1 MKKPFSLLIVLITLG
16 VILYGYRAY
25 NKPHTDVASTE
36 AEETISASAI
46 FQAFD
51 IDDSSAMV
59 KYSDKVISINGL
71 LLSRDLHNKKE
82 PQLVLEGKGYDGFIR
97 CGFKPEYL
105 DKLIA
110 LQDSMSI
117 NIKGICMGINGSD
130 ELDLLADKDV
140 VLSNCTLIE

>member
-1 MKKPFSLLIVLITLG
+1 MKKPISLLIVLITLG
-16 VILYGYRAY
+16 VVLYGYRAY

-36 AEETISASAI
+36 AAETLSASAI

-51 IDDSSAMV
+51 IDDSTAMV

-71 LLSRDLHNKKE
+71 LLSRDLSNKNE
-82 PQLVLEGKGYDGFIR
+82 PQIILEGNGYDGFVR
-97 CGFKPEYL
+97 CGFNPEYL
-105 DKLIA
+105 ARLMA
-110 LQDSMSI
+110 LQDSMTI
-117 NIKGICMGINGSD
+117 NLKGICMGMNGSD

>member
-1 MKKPFSLLIVLITLG
+1 M
-16 VILYGYRAY
+16 YGYRAY

-51 IDDSSAMV
+51 IDDSTAMV
-59 KYSDKVISINGL
+59 KYSDKVISVNGL
-71 LLSRDLHNKKE
+71 LLSRDVNNKNE
-82 PQLVLEGKGYDGFIR
+82 PQIILEGNGYDGFIR

-105 DKLIA
+105 ARLMA
-110 LQDSMSI
+110 LQDSTTI
-117 NIKGICMGINGSD
+117 NLKGICMGMNGSD

>member
-1 MKKPFSLLIVLITLG
+1 
-16 VILYGYRAY
+16 
-25 NKPHTDVASTE
+25 
-36 AEETISASAI
+36 
-46 FQAFD
+46 
-51 IDDSSAMV
+51 MV

-82 PQLVLEGKGYDGFIR
+82 PQLVLEGNGYDGFIR

>member
-1 MKKPFSLLIVLITLG
+1 MKKPISLLIVLITLG
-16 VILYGYRAY
+16 VVLYGYRAY
-25 NKPHTDVASTE
+25 NKPHTDVASTV

-59 KYSDKVISINGL
+59 KYSDKVISVHGL

-82 PQLVLEGKGYDGFIR
+82 PQLVLEGNGYDGFIR

-110 LQDSMSI
+110 LQDSVSI
-117 NIKGICMGINGSD
+117 NLKGICMGINGSD